1 MATKY
6 FISLNGSSEGPFS
19 VGEITTKVEAKQIAW
34 TDYLFDEKA
43 SEWVM
48 ILEHPEFSGK
58 VLPTPPAARTPNAD
72 FTSSPEAGTDEL
84 KEKAWFLLKDGNNY
98 GPFSKIEVVQ
108 MLQSRQLFEY
118 DFIWHDK
125 FTAWKRIAEC
135 PDFQPQEIR
144 SLKDSGQAEVAEI
157 FFRRRHARMKYGC
170 SLIVHDNTK
179 VFRGTSMEISAGGVG
194 VVIETANFDIGH
206 TLFLHFKPG
215 NGVPP
220 FNALCQVVN
229 KNTLRNIPHGP
240 GAPVKYGLKF
250 TNISQEV
257 RDSITTFT
265 THKAA

>member
-1 MATKY
+1 MTTKY
-6 FISLNGSSEGPFS
+6 FISMNGNSVGPFS
-19 VGEITTKVEAKQIAW
+19 VEEITSKVESKEIAW

-43 SEWVM
+43 GEWIM
-48 ILEHPEFSGK
+48 LLEHPEFSGK
-58 VLPTPPAARTPNAD
+58 VLPAQPTGRTKTAD
-72 FTSSPEAGTDEL
+72 FSLPVEGEGDEL
-84 KEKAWFLLKDGNNY
+84 KEKAWFLLKEGNNY
-98 GPFSKIEVVQ
+98 GPFSKLEVVQ

-125 FTAWKRIAEC
+125 YPAWRRIAEC

-144 SLKDSGQAEVAEI
+144 NLKESGQADVAEI

-179 VFRGTSMEISAGGVG
+179 VFRGTSLEISAGGVG
-194 VVIETANFDIGH
+194 VVIDTANFEIGH

-265 THKAA
+265 NQKAA